1 MMMRRK
7 GCDEGIREHEKGDA
21 AGCICVYLSTIFS
34 FLPHLLPQFDDAAQD
49 ANEYI
54 RVHAPLVCFVD
65 DDDRVFGEQEV
76 GGELAQE
83 DTIRHELD

>member
-7 GCDEGIREHEKGDA
+7 GCDEGIREHEKVYA
-21 AGCICVYLSTIFS
+21 AGCMCVYLSTIFS

-65 DDDRVFGEQEV
+65 DDDLVSDVDSKGFTSSLLEKKV
-76 GGELAQE
+76 VW
-83 DTIRHELD
+83 